1 MYLLA
6 PRHTSRSNLQFLV
19 SNFYPPIH
27 PHEEFVISSVEI
39 LDYPARKRKIYRNFH
54 FILPK
59 FHFIL
64 PKFYFILPKFYF
76 VAPWRIFFSSLEIP
90 DFLGGKRLEGEM
102 SWTLF
107 MAHY

>member
-6 PRHTSRSNLQFLV
+6 PRHPSRSNLQFLV
-19 SNFYPPIH
+19 SNFYPPSH
-27 PHEEFVISSVEI
+27 PHEEFVISSVENFHFA
-39 LDYPARKRKIYRNFH
+39 PRKRKIHRNFEI
-54 FILPK
+54 FLPK

-64 PKFYFILPKFYF
+64 PKFYFT
-76 VAPWRIFFSSLEIP
+76 APWRIFFSSLEIP